1 MQPTKK
7 KKAWNIKCQIFW
19 IFLPLERL
27 WRTFNVYVSVRF
39 LQKENYLVFFACLY
53 NNVMLLITVIHTEN
67 RVSWYYFHDTE
78 LRCMLF
84 WEIII
89 RMIVSLLQMILIML
103 ITCICKVKLNDPHTD
118 IACIYRYYKRKFPH
132 YNYMHQRNDGSTKSF
147 EWIHMNSNIK
157 TKRYECRLACT

>member
-7 KKAWNIKCQIFW
+7 KKAWNIKCQNFW

-67 RVSWYYFHDTE
+67 RISWYYFHDTE

-103 ITCICKVKLNDPHTD
+103 ITCICKVKLNDPPTLTLLAF
-118 IACIYRYYKRKFPH
+118 IGIIKESFLIIIICIKEMMALQSLLNEFI
-132 YNYMHQRNDGSTKSF
+132 
-147 EWIHMNSNIK
+147 WIQILKLKDMS
-157 TKRYECRLACT
+157 AV